1 MKKMASH
8 KFNWTISLSLD
19 FGIFKRDI
27 FDFSKEKTSSV
38 DDDNNDDNDIDDDID
53 DCDFNQMRAKR
64 MFHVSQ
70 FFSVVSKRRI
80 CQSHLT

>member
-1 MKKMASH
+1 MAFS
-8 KFNWTISLSLD
+8 K
-19 FGIFKRDI
+19 GIFLT
-27 FDFSKEKTSSV
+27 FSKEKTSSV
-38 DDDNNDDNDIDDDID
+38 DDDDDVDDNNNDDNDIDDDID

-64 MFHVSQ
+64 MFHVCQ

>member
-1 MKKMASH
+1 MAFS
-8 KFNWTISLSLD
+8 K
-19 FGIFKRDI
+19 GIFLT
-27 FDFSKEKTSSV
+27 FSKEKTSFV
-38 DDDNNDDNDIDDDID
+38 DDDVNDDNNDDDIDDDDDVDDNNNDDDDVDDDID

-80 CQSHLT
+80 CQ